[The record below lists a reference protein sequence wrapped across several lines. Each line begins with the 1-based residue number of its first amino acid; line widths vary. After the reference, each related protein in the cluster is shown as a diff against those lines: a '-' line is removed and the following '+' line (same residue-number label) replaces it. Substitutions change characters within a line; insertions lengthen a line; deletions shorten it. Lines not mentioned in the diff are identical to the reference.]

1 MQGCVLCEPIDGK
14 CPEQAN
20 PWRQKTGWWLPRAGP
35 RGLWG
40 MTANGRGAPFEGMK
54 VSGIRQ
60 WGRLYNIENIL
71 NTIDGKRHAVCISPQ

>member
-1 MQGCVLCEPIDGK
+1 
-14 CPEQAN
+14 
-20 PWRQKTGWWLPRAGP
+20 
-35 RGLWG
+35 